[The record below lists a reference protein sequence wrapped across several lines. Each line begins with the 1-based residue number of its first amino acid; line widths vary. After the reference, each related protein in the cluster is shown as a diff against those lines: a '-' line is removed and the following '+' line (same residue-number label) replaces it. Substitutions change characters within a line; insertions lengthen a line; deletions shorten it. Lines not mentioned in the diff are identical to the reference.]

1 VFTLESSVTPG
12 HEVSAVSVVAEP
24 VVVYP
29 VDPVNVTVTVK
40 NNGLSVETFDVT
52 VYYNATVV
60 GVQSVVGLLPG
71 SVAVLNFTWNTVGVV
86 PGYYVVSAVADS
98 VPGEYDLG
106 DNVVAF
112 PGAVVVKIPGDVNSD
127 DVVDGADLVLLR
139 VAYGSTILSVN
150 WSSECD
156 FNRDGLIDVND
167 VRVLGKNFG
176 KEI

>member
-1 VFTLESSVTPG
+1 
-12 HEVSAVSVVAEP
+12 
-24 VVVYP
+24 
-29 VDPVNVTVTVK
+29 VK
-40 NNGLSVETFDVT
+40 NSGLSFESFDVT

-60 GVQSVVGLLPG
+60 GTQTVVGLLPG
-71 SVAVLNFTWNTVGVV
+71 SVAVLNFTWDTVGVV

-98 VPGEYDLG
+98 VPGEYDPG

-139 VAYGSTILSVN
+139 VAYGSTIVSVN
-150 WSSECD
+150 WDSECD
-156 FNRDGLIDVND
+156 FDRDGRVDVVD

-176 KEI
+176 SEI